1 MAWQAMR
8 LGRRLPRAPPRDA
21 PEAARLEAACGG
33 STRLSPGMSHVRVLL
48 AWCALSSCLVST
60 GAIDFWSLDDDYNKN
75 LPPGKNMVVSVS
87 LFINRVSS
95 VDENKEEIAIDVFLQ
110 VYWQDPRVHLLGNRD
125 HVELTWAQR
134 HSFWVPDLYIRQLRD
149 MRMVQVFQEMAS
161 MRLYANSTFR
171 VSIGATV
178 IIKCDMD
185 FDLYPLD
192 IQRCA
197 VDFSSYKYTVDDM
210 TFRWRDDPALSFPS
224 DFGDGYRLPKY
235 VVSFAAETEEQ
246 VIYYGEGNH
255 STARLMITLGR
266 ELQSYLLETYL
277 PSSLFVIISWGS
289 FIVNPELVPGRM
301 VLLVTTL
308 LSLVTMFDTV
318 RNNSPNALE
327 LKCIEVWLISC
338 ILFVFVALLEYFV
351 VLFAMRYDK
360 NWRRSKAQN
369 SLGIVASLAARA
381 RQARSSISAASG
393 GPPAVQISSE
403 QGSPRRDSSARM
415 IPAVNHFHAA
425 LATPEDDTVHVNCI
439 NRKSP
444 SGDRLAVLRRVF
456 PRASMPPLATPE
468 AMQPDDGLELQ
479 ERGMVDNRESAVYT
493 FRESSPQRRSFL
505 LPVSPRHWPF
515 LCGSQRRRGGAS
527 SPPPDRRDSL
537 TDNEAGGGSPRGSR
551 QQQRGRAIAEY
562 CVSFCGSSRGTL
574 DQGSLVLFPL
584 VFCLFTVVY
593 WVSYTSE
600 AAHRMAIHS

>member
-1 MAWQAMR
+1 
-8 LGRRLPRAPPRDA
+8 
-21 PEAARLEAACGG
+21 
-33 STRLSPGMSHVRVLL
+33 MSHVRVLL
-48 AWCALSSCLVST
+48 AWCALSCLASI
-60 GAIDFWSLDDDYNKN
+60 GAIDFWTLDDDYNKN

-110 VYWQDPRVHLLGNRD
+110 VYWEDPRVHLVANRD

-149 MRMVQVFQEMAS
+149 MRLMQVFQEMAS
-161 MRLYANSTFR
+161 VRLYANSTFR

-210 TFRWRDDPALSFPS
+210 TFKWRDDPALSFPS

-235 VVSFAAETEEQ
+235 VVSFNAEQEEQ
-246 VIYYGEGNH
+246 VIFYGEGNH
-255 STARLMITLGR
+255 STARLMITLSR

-277 PSSLFVIISWGS
+277 PSSLFVTISWGS

-360 NWRRSKAQN
+360 HWRRNKAQN

-381 RQARSSISAASG
+381 RQARGSMSAASG

-403 QGSPRRDSSARM
+403 HGSPRRDSSARM
-415 IPAVNHFHAA
+415 LPTNNHFHAT
-425 LATPEDDTVHVNCI
+425 LATPEDDTAECSLDDVHVNCI

-456 PRASMPPLATPE
+456 PRAAMPPLATPE
-468 AMQPDDGLELQ
+468 VLQPDDGLELQ
-479 ERGMVDNRESAVYT
+479 ERGMVDHRESAVYT
-493 FRESSPQRRSFL
+493 FRETSPQRRSFL
-505 LPVSPRHWPF
+505 LPMSPRHWPF
-515 LCGSQRRRGGAS
+515 LCGSHGQRRRGAT
-527 SPPPDRRDSL
+527 SPPPEQRDSL
-537 TDNEAGGGSPRGSR
+537 TDNEAGGSIKERRSR
-551 QQQRGRAIAEY
+551 AFAEY

-574 DQGSLVLFPL
+574 DQGSLLLFPL
-584 VFCLFTVVY
+584 VFILFTIVY
-593 WVSYTSE
+593 WVSYMSE
-600 AAHRMAIHS
+600 AAHRVAIHS